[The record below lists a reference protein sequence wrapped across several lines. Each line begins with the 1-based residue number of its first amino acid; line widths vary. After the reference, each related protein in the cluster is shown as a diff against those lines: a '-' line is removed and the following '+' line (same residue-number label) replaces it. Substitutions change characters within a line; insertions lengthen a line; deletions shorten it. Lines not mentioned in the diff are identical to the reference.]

1 VLNLNCGS
9 TELYIDGKLYYIAKH
24 KAFCKFEMREL
35 KGFQSLY
42 IEWTYTS
49 CSASQFFI
57 RRFILGNRLPWYCY
71 FIYFHL

>member
-49 CSASQFFI
+49 YSASQFII
-57 RRFILGNRLPWYCY
+57 RRFILCSQKPRV
-71 FIYFHL
+71 